1 MLDDLDPAARA
12 QARQLVIELERAAD
26 AIVDDL
32 ESGPAGGSATA
43 SKRAELFEVRGY
55 IQRLQQRFQLNAV
68 HG

>member
-32 ESGPAGGSATA
+32 ESAPADSSAT

>member
-12 QARQLVIELERAAD
+12 QARQLVTELERAAD

-32 ESGPAGGSATA
+32 ESAPTSNAATA
-43 SKRAELFEVRGY
+43 AKRAELFEVRGY
-55 IQRLQQRFQLNAV
+55 IQRLQQRFQLPTV